1 MLMMRRLTSLATLL
15 RHRGECLEYLRSPK
29 RQLAREVIRSPATP
43 SDLLVEA
50 GTTTEG
56 ERSFLAEIVR
66 KSAGEAGPIIEIGTL
81 FGFTTAE
88 MALQKAPD
96 RLLLTVDCF
105 SWNPWGLTSSE
116 HKRLA
121 ERVLLIG
128 ISRLNVKLIV
138 SDKNAFY
145 KSYAGATPSM
155 VFLDAIHTY
164 EETRKDIEWATGLGC
179 RFIAG
184 HDYSDRFSGVKK
196 AVNEIGSPE
205 IRETVWLVHT

>member
-1 MLMMRRLTSLATLL
+1 VPKARRLNYVNDARLTSLATLL

-164 EETRKDIEWATGLGC
+164 EDQEGHRVGYRLGVSVYRGARLLGPIFGRKKGG
-179 RFIAG
+179 
-184 HDYSDRFSGVKK
+184 
-196 AVNEIGSPE
+196 
-205 IRETVWLVHT
+205 